1 MQPALQALM
10 CSLLYQSRE
19 YCCAHLMSFKDPVLL
34 LHSAS
39 QPKLHFQAI
48 LVITH
53 LQNMDIARSDVKIRL
68 NKAVTVSYLLV
79 FAFCILFRHL

>member
-10 CSLLYQSRE
+10 CSLLYQSCE
-19 YCCAHLMSFKDPVLL
+19 YCCTQLMGFKDPVLL

-39 QPKLHFQAI
+39 QLKLHFQAL
-48 LVITH
+48 LVITQ
-53 LQNMDIARSDVKIRL
+53 LRNMDIARSDIKIRL
-68 NKAVTVSYLLV
+68 NKAVTLSYLLV